1 MYNYAQELS
10 EKIKAAV
17 SDLIK
22 VSGYELIDLAL
33 RKVSG
38 VLNLQF
44 FVDRPF
50 GGISLKECASLNE
63 QLGELLDKENILD
76 GRYILEV
83 SSPGVDRPL
92 KNEKDFLRAKGRY
105 IRVFLGE
112 PHDGKIELE
121 GSIDNA
127 SEGILSLNTAD
138 AIKNIPLSKINK
150 AKQVIK

>member
-10 EKIKAAV
+10 EKIKATV
-17 SDLIK
+17 SDLVK
-22 VSGYELIDLAL
+22 DSGYELIDLSL

-44 FVDRPF
+44 LVDRPA

-63 QLGELLDKENILD
+63 QLGGLLDRENILD
-76 GRYILEV
+76 ERYILEV

-112 PHDGKIELE
+112 PHDGKIEWE
-121 GSIDNA
+121 GSIDNVN
-127 SEGILSLNTAD
+127 EGILSLNTAG
-138 AIKNIPLSKINK
+138 AVRNIPLSKINK
-150 AKQVIK
+150 AKQVIR